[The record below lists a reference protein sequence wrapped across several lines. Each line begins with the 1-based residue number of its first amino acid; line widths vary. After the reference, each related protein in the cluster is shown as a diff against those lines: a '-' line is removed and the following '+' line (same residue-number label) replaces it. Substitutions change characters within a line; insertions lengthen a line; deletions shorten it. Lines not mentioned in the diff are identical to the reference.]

1 MSSTIWLPVPVA
13 TLFRRLVNV
22 ISTASIAHHYLLPSK
37 SSPAVS
43 DDFPELD
50 LDPRNAYR
58 LLRENGQQGL
68 GAVPTPP
75 RMTGVDDLDGFLKG
89 TGSAPTSHTVVQL
102 TSQHLVDYQYRGL
115 GGPHAYLSSTQ
126 HPDPR
131 NSSPSLQEPRRTD
144 AVRLLSPT
152 PTQVQI
158 QIQTATLPV
167 PLPQNNSTRTVT
179 AVRSTG

>member
-1 MSSTIWLPVPVA
+1 MSSTIWFPVPVA

-50 LDPRNAYR
+50 LDPRSAYR
-58 LLRENGQQGL
+58 LLRENSQQRF
-68 GAVPTPP
+68 GAAPAPP
-75 RMTGVDDLDGFLKG
+75 RTTGADGLDGFLKG
-89 TGSAPTSHTVVQL
+89 TGSRPTQHTVVHL
-102 TSQHLVDYQYRGL
+102 TSQHLVDSQYRGL
-115 GGPHAYLSSTQ
+115 GGPYAYLSSTQ

-131 NSSPSLQEPRRTD
+131 NSSQPTRTD
-144 AVRLLSPT
+144 VVRLLSPA

-167 PLPQNNSTRTVT
+167 LPLPQNSTRTVT